1 MLKIYGNM
9 MCKDC
14 VECREEFDR
23 SGIEYEFF
31 DFSDSLLNLKEFL
44 HIRDTNDAFNEIRG
58 TDMIGIPCIVSPDG
72 SVCLDWTCYVSQDKS

>member
-14 VECREEFDR
+14 VECREALDR
-23 SGIEYEFF
+23 SGIEYEFL

-44 HIRDTNDAFNEIRG
+44 HIRDTNDAFSEIRG
-58 TDMIGIPCIVSPDG
+58 TDMIGIPCFVSPDG
-72 SVCLDWTCYVSQDKS
+72 SVSLDWTCYVSQDKS